1 MFSNKIVKT
10 ITAFFLALFTFQC
23 SHTDQQIYLVFFDY
37 SKSAATLE
45 AGNKEKFM
53 KHLNTIWT
61 GMTAGEELIIYPIH
75 LLTETATSLLK
86 IQKPEPKGDLNDSGN
101 MKISKSKFSLLLK
114 QKIFDQPDFPHA
126 ITAGT
131 NMYPILRKIK
141 RFQDNI
147 YVSVLIVSDMK
158 HDYLG
163 ESLDEIFGLKNK
175 ALPKKLAEKK
185 VDALNLHST
194 LTNTNITI
202 AIPGTYLGDR
212 EDELTRADIIT
223 YWEHIFT
230 AAGSKLEVFDL

>member
-1 MFSNKIVKT
+1 MRK

-23 SHTDQQIYLVFFDY
+23 SQPDQQIYLVFFDY

-61 GMTAGEELIIYPIH
+61 KMAAGEELIIYPIH

-86 IQKPEPKGDLNDSGN
+86 IQKPQFKGDLNDSKN
-101 MKISKSKFSLLLK
+101 MILSQTDFRQLLK
-114 QKIFDQPDFPHA
+114 QKIFVQPDFPHA

-175 ALPKKLAEKK
+175 ALPGKLAEKK
-185 VDALNLHST
+185 VDTLNMRSK

-202 AIPGTYLGDR
+202 AIPGTYLGDQ
-212 EDELTRADIIT
+212 EDEPTRVNIIA